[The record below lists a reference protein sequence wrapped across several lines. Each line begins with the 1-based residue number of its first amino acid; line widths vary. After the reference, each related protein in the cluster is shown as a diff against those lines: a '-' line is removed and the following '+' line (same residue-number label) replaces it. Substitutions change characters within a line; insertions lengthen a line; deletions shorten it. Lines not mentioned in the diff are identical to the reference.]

1 MHRIPRDH
9 YTYHFAA
16 YLKPVVEIAPGDRVV
31 AETYDASTGRIRKSE
46 DVFTYAKVRDPLK
59 VNPAAGPIFLRGARP
74 GDGLV
79 VTIEDIKLTEPGY
92 VRAAPG
98 AGLLQEGRTEPKA
111 IIVRIEGDHLV
122 FGDRL
127 RIPCRPMVGVIG
139 TTPATGIIYT
149 GHPGPLGSNLDINAV
164 TMGSR
169 VHLPVE
175 VEGALLAIGD
185 VHANM
190 SDGEVS
196 GTGVEINAEVTFTVD
211 LEAGPVWPRVWIE
224 RPDAWVTTSYGPD
237 LEGTVRSA
245 VEDMVRMLE
254 ARLGLSREE
263 AFLAFSAAGDA
274 RIGQCA
280 FIPGIDLTAYA
291 TFPKL
296 AQ

>member
-1 MHRIPRDH
+1 
-9 YTYHFAA
+9 
-16 YLKPVVEIAPGDRVV
+16 
-31 AETYDASTGRIRKSE
+31 
-46 DVFTYAKVRDPLK
+46 
-59 VNPAAGPIFLRGARP
+59 
-74 GDGLV
+74 
-79 VTIEDIKLTEPGY
+79 
-92 VRAAPG
+92 
-98 AGLLQEGRTEPKA
+98 
-111 IIVRIEGDHLV
+111 
-122 FGDRL
+122 
-127 RIPCRPMVGVIG
+127 MVGVIG
-139 TTPATGIIYT
+139 TTPATG
-149 GHPGPLGSNLDINAV
+149 
-164 TMGSR
+164 
-169 VHLPVE
+169 
-175 VEGALLAIGD
+175 D
-185 VHANM
+185 VHAKM